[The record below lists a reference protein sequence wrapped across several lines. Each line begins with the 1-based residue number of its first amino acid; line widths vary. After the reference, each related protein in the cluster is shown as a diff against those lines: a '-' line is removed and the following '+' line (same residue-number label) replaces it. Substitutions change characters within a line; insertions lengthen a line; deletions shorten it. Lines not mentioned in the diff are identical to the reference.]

1 MPIFPTTLDRL
12 IADRKISTKV
22 LALIQHRLPD
32 AIDEVL
38 RQGVAHRPPK
48 PSDIAIADDES
59 DLKFNP
65 VGNTVGQR
73 GRRCLCL
80 RTNFATGACR
90 FTHPHR
96 PSQQSGRGMHN
107 NQPRRKNQRF
117 CFAPACHRTPVKQR
131 HLRLNHC
138 RHSLFMRLIGMAEQL
153 KQNCHLRTY

>member
-65 VGNTVGQR
+65 VGTQSAKEGDDVFAYGQILQQVLAASPTR
-73 GRRCLCL
+73 IGHLNKVAEACTT
-80 RTNFATGACR
+80 TNPEERISDFA
-90 FTHPHR
+90 
-96 PSQQSGRGMHN
+96 S
-107 NQPRRKNQRF
+107 
-117 CFAPACHRTPVKQR
+117 
-131 HLRLNHC
+131 LRLAIERQSSNAIYASIIAVILC
-138 RHSLFMRLIGMAEQL
+138 SCALLAWL
-153 KQNCHLRTY
+153 SN